1 MNLALLLMMIFS
13 TPFVS
18 LILHLCMLLWAFLMW
33 SEWG

>member
-1 MNLALLLMMIFS
+1 MNLALLLMMIFA

-18 LILHLCMLLWAFLMW
+18 LILYLCMLLWAFLMW